1 MARVAKLA
9 GLFIKTLSKPLS
21 KRIKHDFS
29 RSTTTQGMLIGI
41 GQMTHSITT
50 RLTVWS
56 AGYKVT
62 SIKPLE
68 SEEALKR
75 GAEFLGE
82 SIVFLTAGG
91 VIIWE
96 YSSSKAKEKLKEE
109 NRHEALQKERD
120 ELQQKLHA
128 LDVRLHALEKVVKA
142 NTQSILNF
150 GARYIEPEEVHID
163 ISTPRRAAVTPPKAK
178 GKVETVSSTA
188 IVEEQTGSTNPKQRS
203 EDETDSVSQSKRNN
217 GWWGWIIDS
226 FRRG

>member
-1 MARVAKLA
+1 MAHALPVAKLA

-68 SEEALKR
+68 SDEALKR

-96 YSSSKAKEKLKEE
+96 YSSTKAKEKIKEE
-109 NRHEALQKERD
+109 TRHKVLQKERD

-150 GARYIEPEEVHID
+150 GARYIEPDEVNID
-163 ISTPRRAAVTPPKAK
+163 ISTPRRAALTSSKAN
-178 GKVETVSSTA
+178 VSSTTT
-188 IVEEQTGSTNPKQRS
+188 VEDKTSKTDEQQRIEESDRLS
-203 EDETDSVSQSKRNN
+203 ESKKRN
-217 GWWGWIIDS
+217 GWWGWIINS

>member
-1 MARVAKLA
+1 MERVAKLA

-68 SEEALKR
+68 SDEALKR

-96 YSSSKAKEKLKEE
+96 YSSTKAKEKIKEE
-109 NRHEALQKERD
+109 TRHKVLQKERD
-120 ELQQKLHA
+120 ELQHKLHA

-150 GARYIEPEEVHID
+150 GTRYIEPDEVNID
-163 ISTPRRAAVTPPKAK
+163 ISTPRQAALTSSKAN
-178 GKVETVSSTA
+178 VSSTTT
-188 IVEEQTGSTNPKQRS
+188 VEDKTNKTDEQQRIEESDRLS
-203 EDETDSVSQSKRNN
+203 ESKKRN
-217 GWWGWIIDS
+217 GWWGWIINS

>member
-1 MARVAKLA
+1 MERVAKLA
-9 GLFIKTLSKPLS
+9 GLVVKTLSKHLS
-21 KRIKHDFS
+21 KRIKHDSF

-41 GQMTHSITT
+41 GQMTHIITN

-68 SEEALKR
+68 SDEALKR

-82 SIVFLTAGG
+82 SVVFLTAGG

-96 YSSSKAKEKLKEE
+96 YSSSKVKEE
-109 NRHEALQKERD
+109 THHEVLQKERD

-142 NTQSILNF
+142 NTQSVLNF
-150 GARYIEPEEVHID
+150 GA
-163 ISTPRRAAVTPPKAK
+163 
-178 GKVETVSSTA
+178 
-188 IVEEQTGSTNPKQRS
+188 
-203 EDETDSVSQSKRNN
+203 
-217 GWWGWIIDS
+217 
-226 FRRG
+226 

>member
-1 MARVAKLA
+1 MERVAKLA

-68 SEEALKR
+68 SDEALKR

-96 YSSSKAKEKLKEE
+96 YSSTKAKEKIKEE
-109 NRHEALQKERD
+109 TRHKVLQN
-120 ELQQKLHA
+120 
-128 LDVRLHALEKVVKA
+128 VKA

-150 GARYIEPEEVHID
+150 GTRYIEPDEVNID
-163 ISTPRRAAVTPPKAK
+163 ISTPRQAALTSSKAN
-178 GKVETVSSTA
+178 VSSTTT
-188 IVEEQTGSTNPKQRS
+188 VEDKTNKTDEQQRIEESDRLS
-203 EDETDSVSQSKRNN
+203 ESKKRN
-217 GWWGWIIDS
+217 GWWGWIINS

>member
-1 MARVAKLA
+1 
-9 GLFIKTLSKPLS
+9 
-21 KRIKHDFS
+21 
-29 RSTTTQGMLIGI
+29 MLMGI

-68 SEEALKR
+68 SDEALKR

-96 YSSSKAKEKLKEE
+96 YSSSKAKEKIKEE
-109 NRHEALQKERD
+109 TRHEVLQKERD

-142 NTQSILNF
+142 NTQSVLNF
-150 GARYIEPEEVHID
+150 GA
-163 ISTPRRAAVTPPKAK
+163 
-178 GKVETVSSTA
+178 
-188 IVEEQTGSTNPKQRS
+188 
-203 EDETDSVSQSKRNN
+203 
-217 GWWGWIIDS
+217 
-226 FRRG
+226 